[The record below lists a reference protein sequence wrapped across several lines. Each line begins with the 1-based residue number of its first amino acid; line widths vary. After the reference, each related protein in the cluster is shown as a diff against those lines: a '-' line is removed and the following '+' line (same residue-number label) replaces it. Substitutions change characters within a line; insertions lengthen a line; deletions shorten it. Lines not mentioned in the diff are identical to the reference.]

1 VNYFVIRTA
10 ETWTVGNILGAL
22 LLLAGL
28 LAVGAAIFYV
38 TRDR

>member
-1 VNYFVIRTA
+1 MSFFVIRTA
-10 ETWTVGNILGAL
+10 ETWTFGNVVGAL

-28 LAVGAAIFYV
+28 LAVGAAIFSV